1 MKKTLIAVAALSAM
15 AASAMAAN
23 VTVYGVIDTGF
34 HFMHSSPKWSVNV
47 PNVKPNKPN
56 KSTNKFDMATGQ
68 NSGSRLGFKGVEELG
83 NGMKVGFILEN
94 GFKSD
99 TGADNDA
106 RLAFRRE
113 ANLYVMTDFGTLSLA
128 RVGALTSTA
137 GSYNLAKYT
146 PFGGGWADST
156 LKQADFM
163 LGDRARMDNTV
174 TYVSPSFAGVK
185 AYAQYSFQRGGKE
198 TAGNE
203 RQNDRYAGFGLTF
216 DQGDFSTAL
225 VVDSVLYNY
234 AATNKKDS
242 IGVTW
247 GASYNFG
254 VAKVFAQAQYGK
266 HENAFGFKNSD
277 VLGAL
282 KAYSKDLGILGEDN
296 VVQSIKVTNDEG
308 VKGYG
313 LSLGMTAPVAGG
325 TFMAQVNYLDTKSV
339 GDIFGEGYDED
350 GSAVPGATAKATG
363 KAKNWGAAVAY
374 SYSLSKRTTA
384 YTYASFTQLKKTWSY
399 EAAEAENKTKNTE
412 VGIGLIHKF

>member
-99 TGADNDA
+99 TGADDDA
-106 RLAFRRE
+106 SLAFRRE

>member
-34 HFMHSSPKWSVNV
+34 HFQHSSPKWSTNR
-47 PNVKPNKPN
+47 PGVKTDKATQ
-56 KSTNKFDMATGQ
+56 STNKFDMATGQ

-99 TGADNDA
+99 TGADDDA
-106 RLAFRRE
+106 SLAFRRE

-234 AATNKKDS
+234 KATNRKDS
-242 IGVTW
+242 LGVTW

-277 VLGAL
+277 VLGAFG
-282 KAYSKDLGILGEDN
+282 AYSKALELEDKLGKGYSL
-296 VVQSIKVTNDEG
+296 KVTDDEG

-339 GDIFGEGYDED
+339 GDIFGKGYDK
-350 GSAVPGATAKATG
+350 GGTAVDTAKATG

-384 YTYASFTQLKKTWSY
+384 YTYASYTQLKKTWSY
-399 EAAEAENKTKNTE
+399 KAAEAENKTKNTE

>member
-23 VTVYGVIDTGF
+23 VTIYGVIDTGF
-34 HFMHSSPKWSVNV
+34 HFSHASTKWESAQFGNVTTPSV
-47 PNVKPNKPN
+47 
-56 KSTNKFDMATGQ
+56 NKFDMATGQ

-99 TGADNDA
+99 TGADDDA
-106 RLAFRRE
+106 SLAFRRE

-146 PFGGGWADST
+146 PFGGGWGDST

-174 TYVSPSFAGVK
+174 TYVSPSFAGVN

-225 VVDSVLYNY
+225 VVDSVLYSY
-234 AATNKKDS
+234 KATNKKDS

-266 HENAFGFKNSD
+266 HENAFGFKNSE

-282 KAYSKDLGILGEDN
+282 SAYGVKSAYKDGT
-296 VVQSIKVTNDEG
+296 IKLTKDEG

-325 TFMAQVNYLDTKSV
+325 TFMAQVNYLDTKTA
-339 GDIFGEGYDED
+339 GDID
-350 GSAVPGATAKATG
+350 GTDSGKVDGKADG
-363 KAKNWGAAVAY
+363 KAKNWGAAIAY

-384 YTYASFTQLKKTWSY
+384 YTYASYNQLKKTWSVSW
-399 EAAEAENKTKNTE
+399 EDTAGSAENKVKNTE
-412 VGIGLIHKF
+412 VGVGLIHKF

>member
-34 HFMHSSPKWSVNV
+34 HFQHSSPKWSTNL
-47 PNVKPNKPN
+47 PGVKTDKATQ
-56 KSTNKFDMATGQ
+56 STNKFDMATGQ

-83 NGMKVGFILEN
+83 NGVKVGFVLEN

-99 TGADNDA
+99 TGADDDA
-106 RLAFRRE
+106 SLAFRRE
-113 ANLYVMTDFGTLSLA
+113 ANLYVMTDFGTLSMA
-128 RVGALTSTA
+128 RVGSLTSTA

-146 PFGGGWADST
+146 PFGGGWGDST

-216 DQGDFSTAL
+216 DQGNFSTAL

-234 AATNKKDS
+234 KATNRKDS
-242 IGVTW
+242 LGVTW

-277 VLGAL
+277 VLGAFG
-282 KAYSKDLGILGEDN
+282 AYSKALKLENTFGKGYSL
-296 VVQSIKVTNDEG
+296 KVTDDEG

-325 TFMAQVNYLDTKSV
+325 TLLAQVNYLDTKSV
-339 GDIFGEGYDED
+339 GNITGAGYKKD
-350 GSAVPGATAKATG
+350 AKDPTVKAEASG

-374 SYSLSKRTTA
+374 TYPLSKRTTA
-384 YTYASFTQLKKTWSY
+384 YTYASYTQLKKTWSSQ
-399 EAAEAENKTKNTE
+399 AAEAENKTKNTE
-412 VGIGLIHKF
+412 VGIGLVHKF

>member
-15 AASAMAAN
+15 ATSAMAAN

-34 HFMHSSPKWSVNV
+34 HFQHSSPKWSTNL
-47 PNVKPNKPN
+47 PGVKTDKATQ
-56 KSTNKFDMATGQ
+56 SVNKFDMATGQ

-83 NGMKVGFILEN
+83 NGVKVGFVLEN

-99 TGADNDA
+99 TGASDDA
-106 RLAFRRE
+106 SLAFRRE
-113 ANLYVMTDFGTLSLA
+113 ANLYVTTDFGTLSLG
-128 RVGALTSTA
+128 RVGALTSGA
-137 GSYNLAKYT
+137 GSYNLLKYAAFST
-146 PFGGGWADST
+146 GWGDST

-174 TYVSPSFAGVK
+174 TYVTPSFAGVN
-185 AYAQYSFQRGGKE
+185 AYVQYSFQRGGKE

-216 DQGDFSTAL
+216 NQGDFSTAL

-234 AATNKKDS
+234 KATNKKDS
-242 IGVTW
+242 LGVTW

-266 HENAFGFKNSD
+266 HENAFGFKSSD
-277 VLGAL
+277 VLGAF
-282 KAYSKDLGILGEDN
+282 KAYSEALKIFGKNDI
-296 VVQSIKVTNDEG
+296 QSIKVTSDEG

-325 TFMAQVNYLDTKSV
+325 TFLAQVNYLDTKSDGDIEGFGYDKNGKKV
-339 GDIFGEGYDED
+339 GD
-350 GSAVPGATAKATG
+350 AAKADG

-374 SYSLSKRTTA
+374 TYPLSKRTTA
-384 YTYASFTQLKKTWSY
+384 YTYASYTQLKKTWSY
-399 EAAEAENKTKNTE
+399 KAVEAENKTKNTE
-412 VGIGLIHKF
+412 VGIGLVHKF